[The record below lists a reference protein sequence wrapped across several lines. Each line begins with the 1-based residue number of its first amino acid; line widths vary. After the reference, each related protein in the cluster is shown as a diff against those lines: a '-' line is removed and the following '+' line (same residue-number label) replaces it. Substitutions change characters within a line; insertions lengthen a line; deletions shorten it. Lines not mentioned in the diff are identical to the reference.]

1 MALGTSKTFELISA
15 TTSAGLGTITNVRG
29 CEQVEIEL
37 TGMNIVATV
46 TKISVQGSLYGN
58 AFSTVTVTRRD
69 TNVASDTMSNN
80 AIYSLDVGA
89 LGYIRLNVYRYNAA
103 STPTA
108 VGQGINYI

>member
-1 MALGTSKTFELISA
+1 MALGTSKTFELLNA
-15 TTSAGLGTITNVRG
+15 TTSTGLGTITNVRG
-29 CEQVEIEL
+29 TEFLEIEL

-46 TKISVQGSLYGN
+46 TKVAVWGSVYGTT
-58 AFSTVTVTRRD
+58 FTTVTVVRRD

>member
-15 TTSAGLGTITNVRG
+15 TTSAGLGTRTSVRG
-29 CEQVEIEL
+29 YEFVDLEL
-37 TGMNIVATV
+37 TGMNTVATV
-46 TKISVQGSLYGN
+46 TKIAVWGSVYGTT
-58 AFSTVTVTRRD
+58 FTTVTVTRRD

-89 LGYIRLNVYRYNAA
+89 LGYMRLNVYRYNTA